1 MKLAALVALIVLA
14 GCAAPRP
21 SDEAL
26 ALQASNEAA
35 EARIA
40 ALEAELKQSEDQ
52 RARAS
57 ARAHELEQASALNE
71 SLTAEVR
78 RLEAQVAE
86 LKAHETERGWILTLG
101 NDVLFD
107 VGRSTLKPSGRR
119 AIAQLARFMREHPD
133 RKIVVEGFTDDRG
146 SPQYNRQLSERRAQ
160 AVREALVHEGIDPK
174 RIAARGLGDAY
185 PVATNE
191 NPRGRELNRRVEI
204 LIGEAA
210 GRAAT
215 GASSRGR

>member
-78 RLEAQVAE
+78 RL
-86 LKAHETERGWILTLG
+86 
-101 NDVLFD
+101 
-107 VGRSTLKPSGRR
+107 
-119 AIAQLARFMREHPD
+119 
-133 RKIVVEGFTDDRG
+133 
-146 SPQYNRQLSERRAQ
+146 
-160 AVREALVHEGIDPK
+160 
-174 RIAARGLGDAY
+174 
-185 PVATNE
+185 
-191 NPRGRELNRRVEI
+191 
-204 LIGEAA
+204 
-210 GRAAT
+210 
-215 GASSRGR
+215 

>member
-1 MKLAALVALIVLA
+1 MKPMALAAAVLLA
-14 GCAAPRP
+14 GCVAPRP
-21 SDEAL
+21 CDEAL
-26 ALQASNEAA
+26 ALQASNEVA

-40 ALEAELKQSEDQ
+40 ALQAQLEQSEEQ

-57 ARAHELEQASALNE
+57 ARARELEQARELNA
-71 SLTAEVR
+71 SLSAEVR

-86 LKAHETERGWILTLG
+86 LKAHETKQGWIFTLG

-107 VGRSTLKPSGRR
+107 VGRATLKPSGRR
-119 AIAQLARFMREHPD
+119 AIAQLARLMREHPD

-146 SPQYNRQLSERRAQ
+146 SPQYNRQLSERRAR
-160 AVREALVHEGIDPK
+160 AVREALVHEGIDPE
-174 RIAARGLGDAY
+174 RVVARGLGEAY
-185 PVATNE
+185 PVATNG

-215 GASSRGR
+215 GASSR